1 MATKKLTIHIKTSNL
16 AKQSFYKFNVNCYC
30 GRCIM
35 PECTGCQNCCCC
47 NVVAALRHSGM
58 IVWHDPNTAD
68 NRQAVVVTQSVRMVE
83 AAYNAA
89 FSAIRL
95 CNCVPKKKTK

>member
-1 MATKKLTIHIKTSNL
+1 
-16 AKQSFYKFNVNCYC
+16 
-30 GRCIM
+30 
-35 PECTGCQNCCCC
+35 
-47 NVVAALRHSGM
+47 M